1 MENKVEKRS
10 SADGATVLIVGAGP
24 AGLVLG
30 NLLLAAGVDCLIVER
45 QSRAHVEQRARAG
58 FLAAETVRVLVDN
71 GLGTG
76 LRARGRQHGTCV
88 FRTER
93 GEFALQYDGLGR
105 GEAHTVYP
113 QQELVTD
120 LVAEFLARGGDLRF
134 DTPVSETGGLD
145 GLDGER
151 PWLVAHRAD
160 GTPYRLTGR
169 YVAGCDGRH
178 GVCRRQLP
186 AGAVRSHRRRHGVS
200 WLALLVETPPALP
213 AVTYAVHDRGF
224 AGHMART
231 PSVTRY
237 YLQCEPGTDP
247 DAWTDA
253 AVWDELDLRMRAERF
268 GPLRR
273 GPVLERAVVDLESD
287 VLDPMQYGRLF
298 LAGDAAGL
306 ISPSAAK
313 GANLAVMAA
322 ETLARAFAAALHQ
335 GDEEPLARY
344 SATCLPRIWRAQE
357 FSHWMIGLLHAPAG
371 DDEESRFLRA
381 LRDSRLESL
390 RTSTVQQ
397 HSFADNYVGV

>member
-1 MENKVEKRS
+1 MANKRS
-10 SADGATVLIVGAGP
+10 FTGGATVLIVGAGP

-30 NLLLAAGVDCLIVER
+30 NLLLAAGIDCLIVER
-45 QSRAHVEQRARAG
+45 ADRAHVERRARAG
-58 FLAAETVRVLVDN
+58 FLAADTVRALVGN

-76 LRARGRQHGTCV
+76 LSARGRPHDTCV
-88 FRTER
+88 FRSER
-93 GEFALQYDGLGR
+93 GEFALRYGGLGR

-113 QQELVTD
+113 QQELVAD
-120 LVAEFLARGGDLRF
+120 LVAEFLRRGGDLRF
-134 DTPVSETGGLD
+134 GTPVTEVGGLD
-145 GLDGER
+145 DDR
-151 PWLVAHRAD
+151 PWLVALDAD
-160 GTPYRLTGR
+160 GTPYRLEGR

-178 GVCRRQLP
+178 GVCRKAFP
-186 AGAVRSHRRRHGVS
+186 AAAVHAHRRRHGVS
-200 WLALLVETPPALP
+200 WLALLVGTPPALP

-231 PSVTRY
+231 ASVTRY

-247 DAWTDA
+247 GTWSDS
-253 AVWDELDLRMRAERF
+253 AVWEELDVRMRAERF

-322 ETLARAFAAALHQ
+322 ETLARAFTAALHQ

-357 FSHWMIGLLHAPAG
+357 FSHWMIGLLHAPPGG
-371 DDEESRFLRA
+371 DDESRFLRA

-390 RTSTVQQ
+390 RTSPVQQ
-397 HSFADNYVGV
+397 HAFADNYVGI

>member
-1 MENKVEKRS
+1 MKKRS

-30 NLLLAAGVDCLIVER
+30 NLLLAAGIDCLIVER
-45 QSRAHVEQRARAG
+45 SSREHVERRARAG
-58 FLAAETVRVLVDN
+58 FLAADTVRVLVAG
-71 GLGTG
+71 GLGAG
-76 LRARGRQHGTCV
+76 LLARGRQHGTCV
-88 FRTER
+88 FRSER
-93 GEFALQYDGLGR
+93 GEFALHYGDLGR

-120 LVAEFLARGGDLRF
+120 LVAEFLHRGGDLRF
-134 DTPVSETGGLD
+134 GTPVSEVG

-151 PWLVAHRAD
+151 PWLVAHGAD

-178 GVCRRQLP
+178 GVSRRLP
-186 AGAVRSHRRRHGVS
+186 ADAVRSHRRRHGVS

-247 DAWTDA
+247 GSWSDSAIWE
-253 AVWDELDLRMRAERF
+253 ELDLRMRAERF

-322 ETLARAFAAALHQ
+322 ETLAQAFAAALHLR
-335 GDEEPLARY
+335 DEEPLARY

-357 FSHWMIGLLHAPAG
+357 FSHWMIGLLHAPRG

-381 LRDSRLESL
+381 LRDSRLENL
-390 RTSTVQQ
+390 RTSPPQQ

>member
-1 MENKVEKRS
+1 MEKRS
-10 SADGATVLIVGAGP
+10 SMGGATVLIVGAGP

-45 QSRAHVEQRARAG
+45 SSRSHVERRARAG
-58 FLAAETVRVLVDN
+58 FLAEATVRVLVDN

-76 LRARGRQHGTCV
+76 LLARGTRHDTCV
-88 FRTER
+88 FRSEQ
-93 GEFALQYDGLGR
+93 GEFALRYGALGR
-105 GEAHTVYP
+105 EEAHTVYP
-113 QQELVTD
+113 QQHLVAD
-120 LVAEFLARGGDLRF
+120 LVAEFLRRGGDLRF
-134 DTPVSETGGLD
+134 GTPVSEVG

-151 PWLVAHRAD
+151 PWLLAHRED

-178 GVCRRQLP
+178 GVCRRRVP
-186 AGAVRSHRRRHGVS
+186 ADAARPHRRRHGVS
-200 WLALLVETPPALP
+200 WLALLVGTPPALP

-247 DAWTDA
+247 ASWSEA
-253 AVWDELDLRMRAERF
+253 ALWEELALRMRAERF

-322 ETLARAFAAALHQ
+322 ETLARAFTAAVHED
-335 GDEEPLARY
+335 DEEPLARY

-381 LRDSRLESL
+381 LRDSRLENL
-390 RTSTVQQ
+390 RTSRAHQ
-397 HSFADNYVGV
+397 HAFADNYVGV